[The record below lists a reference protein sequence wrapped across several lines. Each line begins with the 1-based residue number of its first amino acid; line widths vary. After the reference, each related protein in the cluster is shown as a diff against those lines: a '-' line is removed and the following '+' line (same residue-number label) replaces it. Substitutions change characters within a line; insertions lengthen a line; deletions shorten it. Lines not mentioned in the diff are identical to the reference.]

1 MHTTPDDQQIS
12 TPQNNTQNGPP
23 AETEQTYDPAVFPR
37 PSVTVDVVIFTIRDR
52 HLHLLLIQRKS
63 WPFEGRWALPGGFVR
78 PEETLEGAARRE
90 LSEETGVSNV
100 FLEQLR
106 AFGDPGRDPRTW
118 VITVAYTA
126 LLPSDR
132 LVLRADTDAADAR
145 WFPLAGLPGPL
156 AFDHQA
162 ILDHAI
168 GSLRARLEKDLHVAR
183 ALLSARF
190 TLTQMQEVYEILLGR
205 PYDKRNFRKWVL
217 GTGSLTAT
225 DQEQRGRH
233 RPALLYEFAPQE

>member
-1 MHTTPDDQQIS
+1 MHTTPETQQDS
-12 TPQNNTQNGPP
+12 PQ
-23 AETEQTYDPAVFPR
+23 AEGEQTYDPSAFPR
-37 PSVTVDVVIFTIRDR
+37 PSVTVDIVIFTIRDKR
-52 HLHLLLIQRKS
+52 LHLLLIQRKS

-78 PEETLEGAARRE
+78 PDETLEGAARRE
-90 LSEETGVSNV
+90 LSEETGVAGV

-126 LLPSDR
+126 LIPSDR

-145 WFPLAGLPGPL
+145 WFPLADLPRPL

-162 ILDHAI
+162 ILDHALH
-168 GSLRARLEKDLHVAR
+168 SLRARLQSSLPVAR
-183 ALLSARF
+183 GLLPVRF

-205 PYDKRNFRKWVL
+205 PFDKRNFRKWVL
-217 GTGSLTAT
+217 GTGSLAAT
-225 DQEQRGRH
+225 DQEQRGQH
-233 RPALLYEFAPQE
+233 RPALLYEFAPVQE

>member
-1 MHTTPDDQQIS
+1 MHTTPD
-12 TPQNNTQNGPP
+12 
-23 AETEQTYDPAVFPR
+23 TEQNDPQAGTEQPYDPSAFPR
-37 PSVTVDVVIFTIRDR
+37 PSVTVDVVIFTIRDKR
-52 HLHLLLIQRKS
+52 LHLLLIRRGEA
-63 WPFEGRWALPGGFVR
+63 PFAGQWALPGGFVR
-78 PEETLEGAARRE
+78 PDETLEGAARRE

-145 WFPLAGLPGPL
+145 WFPLADLPGPL

-162 ILDHAI
+162 ILEHAV
-168 GSLRARLEKDLHVAR
+168 GSLRTRLEQDLHVAR
-183 ALLSARF
+183 ALLPARF

-217 GTGSLTAT
+217 GTGSLAAT
-225 DQEQRGRH
+225 DQEQRGQH
-233 RPALLYEFAPQE
+233 RPALLYEFAPPE